1 MFTLIKL
8 LQEADGVA
16 IENERARFQIEVAK
30 QALDDA
36 KTSYEKAKADLDAII
51 SKSDELGIPRPKVK
65 KLIEERTQ
73 ALMLSGLVNPDDTK
87 SLMPKVPKTPKMN
100 KKDKKLELVETEEN
114 DLATGPANQAF
125 LAN

>member
-16 IENERARFQIEVAK
+16 IENERARYQIEVAK
-30 QALDDA
+30 QALDAA
-36 KTSYEKAKADLDAII
+36 KEFYDKTKADLDTIVGKA
-51 SKSDELGIPRPKVK
+51 DELGIPRPKIK

-73 ALMLSGLVNPDDTK
+73 ALMLSGLVNATE
-87 SLMPKVPKTPKMN
+87 SRSSAPKASKTPRPG
-100 KKDKKLELVETEEN
+100 KKDKKLELVSDDEN